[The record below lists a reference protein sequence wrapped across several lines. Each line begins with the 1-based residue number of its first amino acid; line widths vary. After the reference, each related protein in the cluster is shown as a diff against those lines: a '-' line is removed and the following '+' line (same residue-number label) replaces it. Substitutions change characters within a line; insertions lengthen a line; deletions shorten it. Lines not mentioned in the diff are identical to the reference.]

1 MEPLDGMMRKFQAIL
16 AAILVPQPQMFMMFV
31 CWMQNVPHDAIP
43 SFLWKCIWFCL
54 KMGQTKPESID
65 WYIN

>member
-43 SFLWKCIWFCL
+43 SYFSMKVYMVLSENGTNK
-54 KMGQTKPESID
+54 T
-65 WYIN
+65 